1 MFNAVKKN
9 VQCSEEKCSVTCS
22 FSRHAKAQTSLALVI
37 WLNENVQR
45 IGNNINLT
53 CKDTPNFQKNQKKA
67 QKKTFPPLFFLI
79 YALKALKYERLIR
92 VNPKIL
98 TNAYIRFG

>member
-45 IGNNINLT
+45 IGNN
-53 CKDTPNFQKNQKKA
+53 
-67 QKKTFPPLFFLI
+67 
-79 YALKALKYERLIR
+79 
-92 VNPKIL
+92 
-98 TNAYIRFG
+98 